1 MAIKIIEE
9 KPVPRQQ
16 VTCQGCNSVL
26 EYGNADLLPKTTY
39 SNSFTMSF
47 KIQCPVCG
55 IWVECKWIK

>member
-26 EYGNADLLPKTTY
+26 EYGNVDLIPKSTY
-39 SNSFTMSF
+39 SNGFTTQF
-47 KIQCPVCG
+47 KILCPVCG

>member
-26 EYGNADLLPKTTY
+26 EYGNADLELKATY
-39 SNSFTMSF
+39 SYNFSMNY

-55 IWVECKWIK
+55 IWVDCEWIK